1 MGYVEKDGAGKAV
14 GGGYKS
20 ILVRYLTRKEW
31 NTSCSSLRF
40 ILFSWFTLLAY
51 RLHQLTFSKLNIL
64 LKPIKGLNNRIVLVR
79 PEVHLAYYLFE
90 SRGAQSS
97 VQEQS
102 KHRVIISQNI
112 LPASSNLQFKDFL
125 TYRWYYTKVV
135 SSYHFLNPDVIL
147 ASIISCGRKIFN

>member
-14 GGGYKS
+14 GGGYKN
-20 ILVRYLTRKEW
+20 ILVRYLTTKEW

-40 ILFSWFTLLAY
+40 IFFSWFILLAY

-64 LKPIKGLNNRIVLVR
+64 LKPIEGLKNRRTLLVR
-79 PEVHLAYYLFE
+79 PEVHLAYYLSAEVPRVLHKNRE
-90 SRGAQSS
+90 ST
-97 VQEQS
+97 
-102 KHRVIISQNI
+102 VIISQNI
-112 LPASSNLQFKDFL
+112 LPASGNLQFKDFL
-125 TYRWYYTKVV
+125 TYRWYYTKIV